1 MTRPWRIIAGL
12 ALILAASSVLLTAV
26 LVRRI
31 QTERVRSLTVSCL
44 RDSAQSAAN
53 LKFLAAVSPQI
64 VDEAR
69 RYYHVYSPAECHR
82 AGGPARRPA
91 ARQRADPVRSMC
103 GITCRPTPCARHGA
117 YAPVTP

>member
-82 AGGPARRPA
+82 QADRLVGPPPA
-91 ARQRADPVRSMC
+91 KSR
-103 GITCRPTPCARHGA
+103 
-117 YAPVTP
+117 